1 MSRKKVARELPQKRR
16 KRPTLL
22 KKSNHAS
29 RAARTS
35 QRSQPNNVLDNTRK
49 SKTRVENPNFWVYS
63 NPIRTQETVPKLV
76 SDSTFV
82 PKTPKPRTWRNPT
95 LSFWYPN
102 LIRIFLYPTRS
113 LYRQRSRCWSCCW
126 PPCPSS
132 SSRSPRSLAAL
143 AHFPPHHA
151 KELQV
156 NEL

>member
-1 MSRKKVARELPQKRR
+1 MNRIVNRYKQFQIVFILYSVESLVLSDLHTNNSKSCKKVARELPQKRR

-113 LYRQRSRCWSCCW
+113 LYRQRSRC
-126 PPCPSS
+126 
-132 SSRSPRSLAAL
+132 
-143 AHFPPHHA
+143 
-151 KELQV
+151 
-156 NEL
+156 

>member
-1 MSRKKVARELPQKRR
+1 MSRRKKVARELPQKRR
-16 KRPTLL
+16 KRGLL
-22 KKSNHAS
+22 YLKNLTT
-29 RAARTS
+29 RAGLSGPVNGANLIMYWIIPEN
-35 QRSQPNNVLDNTRK
+35 PNP
-49 SKTRVENPNFWVYS
+49 KTRVENPNFW
-63 NPIRTQETVPKLV
+63 IK
-76 SDSTFV
+76 
-82 PKTPKPRTWRNPT
+82 PKPKK
-95 LSFWYPN
+95 WYPN
-102 LIRIFLYPTRS
+102 SSRTQLLYPKLRNPGPGETQPFWYSNLARILLYPTRS